1 MCRIA
6 RVKVTIASAR
16 KTRYKKEKK
25 RNTKEMGLEGDRSNE
40 EGYE

>member
-6 RVKVTIASAR
+6 RVKVTIASA
-16 KTRYKKEKK
+16 KKKNIKKEKK
-25 RNTKEMGLEGDRSNE
+25 RDTKEMGLEGDRSNE